1 LSPVA
6 SAIAG
11 AGGGF
16 LLSVLTI
23 GRVFALVGLGAF
35 AFALVAIT
43 FRELARLEVA

>member
-1 LSPVA
+1 
-6 SAIAG
+6 
-11 AGGGF
+11 
-16 LLSVLTI
+16 VLTI